1 VEPLGLV
8 IVDEEHEHSYKQE
21 EAPRYHARDVA
32 VKRGQMEGAVV
43 VLGSATP
50 SLESFYNAQRKKYH
64 LLQMLHRADDKK
76 MPLVRVVDMRGEARK
91 GKGVP
96 IFSQILRD
104 AIASRLEK
112 REQTML
118 FLNRRGYASSLQCP
132 LCGYVAGCPNCSI
145 SLTYHRKVDRLCCHI
160 CGHAEKAPTMCPQA
174 TCRNPA
180 IRYAGLGT
188 EKVEDTLA
196 KLFPKAEV
204 RRMDSDSLKR
214 KEDYRRILG
223 DFRTGKI
230 DILVGTQM
238 IAKGLHFPNV
248 TLVGIIYADLSLHM
262 PDFRAGER
270 TFQLLTQVSGR
281 AGRGDVEG
289 EVIVQAFTAFHPA
302 IQFARRHD
310 FAGFYDQE
318 LEFREQLGYPPFT
331 RAAML
336 TLKSRNEDK
345 VRLSADYLKGE
356 LEKALVPIKDLVVA
370 GPAPSPL
377 LRAETYF
384 RYQIMLRTRQ
394 MSRLSQLVAGALA
407 QVQLPDDVNLVVD
420 IDPVNLF

>member
-1 VEPLGLV
+1 
-8 IVDEEHEHSYKQE
+8 
-21 EAPRYHARDVA
+21 
-32 VKRGQMEGAVV
+32 
-43 VLGSATP
+43 
-50 SLESFYNAQRKKYH
+50 
-64 LLQMLHRADDKK
+64 
-76 MPLVRVVDMRGEARK
+76 
-91 GKGVP
+91 
-96 IFSQILRD
+96 
-104 AIASRLEK
+104 
-112 REQTML
+112 
-118 FLNRRGYASSLQCP
+118 
-132 LCGYVAGCPNCSI
+132 
-145 SLTYHRKVDRLCCHI
+145 
-160 CGHAEKAPTMCPQA
+160 
-174 TCRNPA
+174 
-180 IRYAGLGT
+180 
-188 EKVEDTLA
+188 
-196 KLFPKAEV
+196 
-204 RRMDSDSLKR
+204 
-214 KEDYRRILG
+214 
-223 DFRTGKI
+223 
-230 DILVGTQM
+230 
-238 IAKGLHFPNV
+238 
-248 TLVGIIYADLSLHM
+248 
-262 PDFRAGER
+262 
-270 TFQLLTQVSGR
+270 
-281 AGRGDVEG
+281 VEG
-289 EVIVQAFTAFHPA
+289 EVIVQAFTPFHPA